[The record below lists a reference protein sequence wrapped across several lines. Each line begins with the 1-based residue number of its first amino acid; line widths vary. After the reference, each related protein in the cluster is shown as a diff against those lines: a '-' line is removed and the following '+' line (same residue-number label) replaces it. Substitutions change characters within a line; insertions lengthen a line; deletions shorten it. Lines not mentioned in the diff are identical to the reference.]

1 MKQKLLNMLVALTA
15 IVSSAMGQTLSIA
28 PIEAQTGTKAEIVVN
43 ANGVAG
49 MTALQFNLQLPEGIT
64 LDEAAIAKGSSANSH
79 ELSVST
85 LYSGDRLFVLY
96 NMNLNPFK
104 DGELLRL
111 PITVNGDVGTKTG
124 RIRFFRTA
132 TPEAVSHARP
142 DTEFTITVKETSGI
156 DDLSPNPSPKGKGS
170 WYSVDGKKLAGE
182 PTKKGVYIHK
192 GKKVKK

>member
-96 NMNLNPFK
+96 NMKLNPFK

-142 DTEFTITVKETSGI
+142 DTEFTITVKETSAI
-156 DDLSPNPSPKGKGS
+156 DASLNVNGQRINDSYYSIDGVKLS
-170 WYSVDGKKLAGE
+170 GE
-182 PTKKGVYIHK
+182 PTKKGLYIHK
-192 GKKVKK
+192 GKKVVK

>member
-1 MKQKLLNMLVALTA
+1 MKKRTYLTILMLAA
-15 IVSSAMGQTLSIA
+15 IVGSASAQTLSIA

-64 LDEAAIAKGSSANSH
+64 LDEAAITKGTAASGH

-85 LYSGDRLFVLY
+85 LDGGDRLFVLY

-104 DGELLRL
+104 NGELLRL

-124 RIRFFRTA
+124 RIRLFRTA

-156 DDLSPNPSPKGKGS
+156 DSLSPNPAPKGKGS

-182 PTKKGVYIHK
+182 PKEKGIYIRN
-192 GKKVKK
+192 GRKVVK

>member
-1 MKQKLLNMLVALTA
+1 MKRIFSFLMIALTS
-15 IVSSAMGQTLSIA
+15 ISATGQTLSVA
-28 PIEAQTGTKAEIVVN
+28 PIEAEAGAQAELVVTGASLG
-43 ANGVAG
+43 GV
-49 MTALQFNLQLPEGIT
+49 TALQFNLMLPEGIT
-64 LDEAAIAKGSSANSH
+64 LDEAAITKGTAASGH

-85 LYSGDRLFVLY
+85 LSSGDRLFVLY

-124 RIRFFRTA
+124 RIRLFRTA

-156 DDLSPNPSPKGKGS
+156 DSLSPNPAPKGKGS
-170 WYSVDGKKLAGE
+170 WYSVDGKKLNGE
-182 PTKKGVYIHK
+182 PKEKGIYIHK

>member
-1 MKQKLLNMLVALTA
+1 MKQKLLNMLVALA
-15 IVSSAMGQTLSIA
+15 AMVGSASAQTLSIA

-43 ANGVAG
+43 ASGVAG

-85 LYSGDRLFVLY
+85 LSSGDRLFVLY

-124 RIRFFRTA
+124 RIRLFRTA

-142 DTEFTITVKETSGI
+142 NAEFTITVKETSGI
-156 DDLSPNPSPKGKGS
+156 DSLSPNPAPKGKGN
-170 WYSVDGKKLAGE
+170 WYSVDGKKLNGE
-182 PTKKGVYIHK
+182 PTKKGLYIHK
-192 GKKVKK
+192 GKKVKR

>member
-1 MKQKLLNMLVALTA
+1 MIALTS
-15 IVSSAMGQTLSIA
+15 ISATGQTLSVA
-28 PIEAQTGTKAEIVVN
+28 PIEAEAGAQAELVVTGASLG
-43 ANGVAG
+43 GV
-49 MTALQFNLQLPEGIT
+49 TALQFNLTLPSGIT
-64 LDEAAIAKGSSANSH
+64 LDEAAITKGSSANSH

-85 LYSGDRLFVLY
+85 LSTGDRLFVLY

-124 RIRFFRTA
+124 RIRLFRTA

-142 DTEFTITVKETSGI
+142 DTGFTITVKETSGI
-156 DDLSPNPSPKGKGS
+156 DSLSPNPAPKGKGN
-170 WYSVDGKKLAGE
+170 WYSIDGKKLNGE
-182 PTKKGVYIHK
+182 PTKKGLYIHK

>member
-1 MKQKLLNMLVALTA
+1 MKQKILNMLVAMAA
-15 IVSSAMGQTLSIA
+15 IAGSASAQTLSVA

-64 LDEAAIAKGSSANSH
+64 LDEAAITKGTAARGH
-79 ELSVST
+79 ELIVST
-85 LYSGDRLFVLY
+85 LSSGDRLFVLY
-96 NMNLNPFK
+96 NMNLDYIGN
-104 DGELLRL
+104 GELLRL

-124 RIRFFRTA
+124 RIRLFRTA

-142 DTEFTITVKETSGI
+142 DAEFTITVKETSAI
-156 DDLSPNPSPKGKGS
+156 DASLNVNGQRINDSYYSIDGVKLS
-170 WYSVDGKKLAGE
+170 GE
-182 PTKKGVYIHK
+182 PTKKGLYIHK

>member
-1 MKQKLLNMLVALTA
+1 MKQKILNMLVALA
-15 IVSSAMGQTLSIA
+15 AMVGSASAQTLSIA

-49 MTALQFNLQLPEGIT
+49 MTALQFNLQLPECIT
-64 LDEAAIAKGSSANSH
+64 LDEAAITKGAAASRH

-85 LYSGDRLFVLY
+85 LDSGERLFVLY

-124 RIRFFRTA
+124 RIRLCRTA
-132 TPEAVSHARP
+132 TPEAVSHASP
-142 DTEFTITVKETSGI
+142 TAEFTITVKETSGI
-156 DDLSPNPSPKGKGS
+156 DSLSPNPSPKGKGS
-170 WYSVDGKKLAGE
+170 WYSVDGKKLNGE
-182 PTKKGVYIHK
+182 PTKKGLYIHK

>member
-1 MKQKLLNMLVALTA
+1 MLAA
-15 IVSSAMGQTLSIA
+15 IVGSASAQTLSIA

-85 LYSGDRLFVLY
+85 LSSGDRLFVLY
-96 NMNLNPFK
+96 NMNLDYIGN
-104 DGELLRL
+104 GELLRL

-124 RIRFFRTA
+124 RIRLFRTA

-156 DDLSPNPSPKGKGS
+156 VSLSPNPAPKGKGN
-170 WYSVDGKKLAGE
+170 WYSVDGKKLNGE
-182 PTKKGVYIHK
+182 PKEKGIYIRN
-192 GKKVKK
+192 GRKVVK

>member
-1 MKQKLLNMLVALTA
+1 MIALTS
-15 IVSSAMGQTLSIA
+15 ISATGQTLSVA
-28 PIEAQTGTKAEIVVN
+28 PIEAEAGAQAELVVTGASLG
-43 ANGVAG
+43 GV
-49 MTALQFNLQLPEGIT
+49 TALQFNLTLPEGIT
-64 LDEAAIAKGSSANSH
+64 LDEAAITKGSSANSH

-85 LYSGDRLFVLY
+85 LSSGDRLFVLY

-124 RIRFFRTA
+124 RIRLFRTA

-156 DDLSPNPSPKGKGS
+156 DSLSPNPAPKGKGN
-170 WYSVDGKKLAGE
+170 WYSVDGKKLNGE
-182 PTKKGVYIHK
+182 PKEKGIYIRN
-192 GKKVKK
+192 GRKVVK